1 MAGDDIVP
9 IYKSTV
15 KDNKKPKKTKQ
26 PKEKKPISV
35 ANVKKYVCIAVI
47 SLCALFFLMLVLPS
61 NFMKTFLLGS
71 FGLFMYPLC
80 VVGVILGVAGLT
92 GNKYVVDKKYVT
104 YLCVILFLVLIV
116 FHLVLTMKYPTD
128 NFSAY
133 ISKSYRSGMTAGGV
147 VLGIL
152 VYPIQSVLT
161 RVGAYVFVS
170 IGLAIF
176 VALLLD
182 YIVVKKYNGEQVP
195 SRFDFGQISQAQKPV
210 DVPITLDHKIEKD
223 KKEIA
228 KHKLGIVT
236 SESEIISTNMPINN
250 IYEKVTDSRPISK
263 KEYILTPPEIVM
275 PSERKSTPYKAPTNL
290 NGKTPINLNDALA
303 SKPIADNGND
313 TLTSKPIADDSNDSD
328 GIVYKG
334 EVDEV
339 PFEPSEPEIQ
349 PETQSEIQPETV
361 VTDLDDIDLDSADID
376 IDIQPEVEDVIAEQ
390 PADQPVDLKKDIPT
404 DDLNIFVSAQSTA
417 KLGDTT
423 EKSEHQTISI
433 DKGIELQTDKV
444 FTKEFKPMA
453 PPPSITPQVI
463 QGDAKP
469 TVIKP
474 YVKPP
479 VELLHELD
487 NDDSENEEYCLENI
501 EKLEKV
507 LEDFKVP
514 AKVIN
519 FTIGPAVTRYEL
531 SMPQGISVKKIQMY
545 SDDIALAL
553 ASNGA
558 IRIEAP
564 IPGKNAV
571 GIEVPNSKISAVSL
585 RSLMDSKQYQE
596 RGNPMSFVLGK
607 DINGDIQFC
616 NLDKMPHLLVAGST
630 GSGKS
635 VCLNTLIISMVGKS
649 SPQDLRLIL
658 IDPKMVEFSIY
669 ENLPHLLT
677 PNIITTR
684 EQAINSLNWAVAE
697 MERRYKLLT
706 QNHVVNIREY
716 NNLPFVKADPLKK
729 IPYIV
734 IIVDELADL
743 MMEAKKDIEDKI
755 MRLAQKARAAG
766 IHLVLATQRPSV
778 DVITGTIKA
787 NLPSRIT
794 FALTNFTDSKTVI
807 DQGGAEK
814 LLGRGDMLF
823 KPLDAPE
830 PKRVQGAYVSSEE
843 VASIVDYIKEHNS
856 TCFDAETEKSIT
868 APQTA
873 NSFGGGKVDN
883 LDPIFK
889 DVLRFFIQTNQASTT
904 WIQRRFNVGFSRAG
918 RIMDTMTDMG
928 FISQPEGTKPRQI
941 LITMEEFIEKFGE

>member
-1 MAGDDIVP
+1 MAGDDVVP

-15 KDNKKPKKTKQ
+15 KDTNKKPKKTKQ

-71 FGLFMYPLC
+71 FGLFIYPLC

-128 NFSAY
+128 SFSAY

-147 VLGIL
+147 VLGLL
-152 VYPIQSVLT
+152 VYPIQSLLT

-182 YIVVKKYNGEQVP
+182 YIVVKKYNGEQAP
-195 SRFDFGQISQAQKPV
+195 SRFDFGQMTQVRQSA
-210 DVPITLDHKIEKD
+210 DVPITLDHKIEQD
-223 KKEIA
+223 KKELA

-275 PSERKSTPYKAPTNL
+275 PSERQPAPYKAPTNL
-290 NGKTPINLNDALA
+290 NKAPVNLNDTLA
-303 SKPIADNGND
+303 SKP
-313 TLTSKPIADDSNDSD
+313 SADDSNDSD

-339 PFEPSEPEIQ
+339 PFESSEPDVLSEIQSNAQ
-349 PETQSEIQPETV
+349 PETQPETV
-361 VTDLDDIDLDSADID
+361 MADIDDIDLDSADID
-376 IDIQPEVEDVIAEQ
+376 IDIPPEAEETVAVE
-390 PADQPVDLKKDIPT
+390 PADEPVDLKKDIPA

-423 EKSEHQTISI
+423 EKSEHQTISL
-433 DKGIELQTDKV
+433 DKGIELQTGKV
-444 FTKEFKPMA
+444 FTKEFTPIA

-463 QGDAKP
+463 QGKDTP

-479 VELLHELD
+479 VELLHEMD

-635 VCLNTLIISMVGKS
+635 VCLNTLIISMIGKS

-658 IDPKMVEFSIY
+658 IDPKMVEFSVY

-729 IPYIV
+729 MPFIV

-843 VASIVDYIKEHNS
+843 VASIVEYIKEHNS

-873 NSFGGGKVDN
+873 NAFGGGKVEN

>member
-1 MAGDDIVP
+1 MAGDDVVP

-15 KDNKKPKKTKQ
+15 KDTNKKPKKPKKQ
-26 PKEKKPISV
+26 REKKAVS
-35 ANVKKYVCIAVI
+35 ATSVKKYVCIAVI
-47 SLCALFFLMLVLPS
+47 SLCALFFLMLILPS
-61 NFMKTFLLGS
+61 NFLKTFLLGS
-71 FGLFMYPLC
+71 FGLFIYPLC

-104 YLCVILFLVLIV
+104 YLSIILFLVLMV

-128 NFSAY
+128 SFSAY
-133 ISKSYRSGMTAGGV
+133 ISKSYHSGMTAGGV
-147 VLGIL
+147 VLGLL

-161 RVGAYVFVS
+161 RVGAYVFIS

-182 YIVVKKYNGEQVP
+182 YIVVKKYNGEQAP
-195 SRFDFGQISQAQKPV
+195 SRFDFGQMTQVRQSV
-210 DVPITLDHKIEKD
+210 DVPITLDHKIEQD
-223 KKEIA
+223 KKELA
-228 KHKLGIVT
+228 KHKLGIIT

-250 IYEKVTDSRPISK
+250 IYEKVTDSRPVSR

-275 PSERKSTPYKAPTNL
+275 PSERQPAPYKAPTNL
-290 NGKTPINLNDALA
+290 NKTPINLNDTLA
-303 SKPIADNGND
+303 SKP
-313 TLTSKPIADDSNDSD
+313 SADDSSDSD
-328 GIVYKG
+328 GIVYQG

-339 PFEPSEPEIQ
+339 PFEPSEPDILSEIQ
-349 PETQSEIQPETV
+349 SNTQPETV
-361 VTDLDDIDLDSADID
+361 VADNDDIDIDSADID
-376 IDIQPEVEDVIAEQ
+376 IDTLPEVALPEENTVVEESTEEPIDF
-390 PADQPVDLKKDIPT
+390 KKDIPS

-453 PPPSITPQVI
+453 PPPSITPTVV
-463 QGDAKP
+463 QGNDKP

-479 VELLHELD
+479 VELLHEMD

-501 EKLEKV
+501 DKLEKV

-635 VCLNTLIISMVGKS
+635 VCLNTLIISMIGKS

-873 NSFGGGKVDN
+873 NNFGGGRVEN

-918 RIMDTMTDMG
+918 RIMDAMTDMG

-941 LITMEEFIEKFGE
+941 LITMEEFNEKFGE